1 MNTEIPFPTVTEAV
15 DPRISEFELRAWVI
29 QARPGDVLEYHRGFL
44 AIDRT
49 PLGAPMSEEKRS
61 ALARTG
67 AVAMRLASEG
77 GVHLVQRRLGPGSC
91 SYLAIARRRPRS
103 SPASSVAVP
112 TEASAVPLE
121 AAA

>member
-1 MNTEIPFPTVTEAV
+1 MNAAV
-15 DPRISEFELRAWVI
+15 PVSMASAMVSPRISEFELRAWVV

-49 PLGAPMSEEKRS
+49 PLGPPMSDEERS
-61 ALARTG
+61 ALAQTG

-103 SPASSVAVP
+103 SPAGSVAVP
-112 TEASAVPLE
+112 RDAGAVPLE
-121 AAA
+121 TAA

>member
-1 MNTEIPFPTVTEAV
+1 MNAAIPFPTVRETYS
-15 DPRISEFELRAWVI
+15 PRISEFELRAWAI
-29 QARPGDVLEYHRGFL
+29 HAQPGDVLEYHRGFL

-49 PLGAPMSEEKRS
+49 PLGPPMSDEERS

-91 SYLAIARRRPRS
+91 SYLAIARRRPRG
-103 SPASSVAVP
+103 SPACSAAVSRD
-112 TEASAVPLE
+112 AGAVSLE

>member
-1 MNTEIPFPTVTEAV
+1 MNAAIPFPTFSEAYS
-15 DPRISEFELRAWVI
+15 PRISEFELRAWVI
-29 QARPGDVLEYHRGFL
+29 QAQPGDVLEYHRGCL

-49 PLGAPMSEEKRS
+49 PLGPPMSEGERS

-103 SPASSVAVP
+103 SPASSVAVL
-112 TEASAVPLE
+112 TEATALPLG

>member
-1 MNTEIPFPTVTEAV
+1 MNAATPFPTISEAV
-15 DPRISEFELRAWVI
+15 ARRISEFELRAWAI

-49 PLGAPMSEEKRS
+49 PLGPPMSDEERA

-67 AVAMRLASEG
+67 AVALRLASEG
-77 GVHLVQRRLGPGSC
+77 GVHLVQRRLGPGNC

-103 SPASSVAVP
+103 SPASSVAVL
-112 TEASAVPLE
+112 TEAMALPLG

>member
-15 DPRISEFELRAWVI
+15 DPRISEFELRAWAI

-49 PLGAPMSEEKRS
+49 ALGPPMSDEERR

-112 TEASAVPLE
+112 TQTATVPLE

>member
-1 MNTEIPFPTVTEAV
+1 MNTAIPFPTVSEAV
-15 DPRISEFELRAWVI
+15 APRISEFELRAWAT

-49 PLGAPMSEEKRS
+49 PLGPPMSEEERS

-67 AVAMRLASEG
+67 AIAMRLASEG

-91 SYLAIARRRPRS
+91 SYLAIARRRPRHA
-103 SPASSVAVP
+103 PASSVAVP
-112 TEASAVPLE
+112 PENTALPLE